1 MATRTDSEHR
11 IREELDWLGCR
22 PAGSFRIER
31 AQHENQF
38 IAAATAGRLRPIVT
52 SWHLIYAEPDGGRQI
67 VCAAFG
73 YEEIAVE
80 ILDILSGRLTGPNLG
95 GYSATSRVPL
105 VWVGPVGCYYQ
116 DPDGHYWSSVDLG
129 GSRQPCDLCGRETRG
144 GYGPAMTDVLICP
157 NCVVHA
163 SGLTPTSESTDGGG
177 HVRPPRAGRPRRQRR
192 PPAAAPGEDAD
203 VNSCRRRHDRVI
215 EPSNARSN
223 EEAHN
228 T

>member
-73 YEEIAVE
+73 YEELAVE
-80 ILDILSGRLTGPNLG
+80 ILDILSGRLTSPNLG
-95 GYSATSRVPL
+95 GYGATSRVPL
-105 VWVGPVGCYYQ
+105 TGNRRSEPGGC
-116 DPDGHYWSSVDLG
+116 
-129 GSRQPCDLCGRETRG
+129 R
-144 GYGPAMTDVLICP
+144 
-157 NCVVHA
+157 
-163 SGLTPTSESTDGGG
+163 
-177 HVRPPRAGRPRRQRR
+177 RPRRSRAGGR
-192 PPAAAPGEDAD
+192 TPGEHNDA
-203 VNSCRRRHDRVI
+203 
-215 EPSNARSN
+215 
-223 EEAHN
+223 
-228 T
+228 